1 MKKWN
6 LGEVYQAN
14 QPKKRDPKCSI
25 QLLRPFDHC
34 RYKISLFWFL
44 LSLSHSLSLLLV
56 RRSWFRCCFW
66 RRKRGTTVSV
76 LPSQRFGLSTIRKL
90 LSFDGFDPL
99 ELGLELQW
107 MEIIFVIGLCSSW
120 HVHESN
126 QISTRQLIGP
136 TYRLLWP
143 FWLFSKQRTLTNHFY

>member
-66 RRKRGTTVSV
+66 RRKRDNSFCSSLPTVW
-76 LPSQRFGLSTIRKL
+76 T
-90 LSFDGFDPL
+90 FDNT
-99 ELGLELQW
+99 EV
-107 MEIIFVIGLCSSW
+107 IIFWRFWPSR
-120 HVHESN
+120 
-126 QISTRQLIGP
+126 TRPRTSMNGGYFRHWTVQQLTRPWIEP
-136 TYRLLWP
+136 DFDTSANRA
-143 FWLFSKQRTLTNHFY
+143 HI